1 MNGILTDNGDIK
13 IINGKIALGDIRGD
27 VVERVLTMQ
36 PGEMH
41 DAPTIGIGI
50 ITQQHAT
57 HNRFLTGKIKDQL
70 SAENITTGTVSIT
83 KEGINIEIR

>member
-41 DAPTIGIGI
+41 DAPTIGIGLI
-50 ITQQHAT
+50 QYANATQDNFLSGRIRDNLNAEKITIGAV
-57 HNRFLTGKIKDQL
+57 D
-70 SAENITTGTVSIT
+70 IT
-83 KEGINIEIR
+83 EYGINIEIR